1 METLGT
7 IVVVILAIALLVTP
21 VLMLRS
27 KNPHPWPAIVGAM
40 LTSGICYTVGGD
52 GQEAS
57 GPSVAT
63 VIASIVGF
71 LSVVAAFIALMPR
84 SGERPTPEV
93 TDHPGSRGHRPRWRR
108 SADHPRDRLIHL
120 R

>member
-40 LTSGICYTVGGD
+40 LTSGVCYTVGGG

-84 SGERPTPEV
+84 SGER
-93 TDHPGSRGHRPRWRR
+93 
-108 SADHPRDRLIHL
+108 SAPKSPIILAAGAIGLGGVGLLITL
-120 R
+120 VAG